1 MKNIIDWAGQRAR
14 MVLFFVILSLIA
26 GLYSYVKL
34 PKEGEPDIEIP
45 VVFISVPFQ
54 GISAEDSEA
63 LLVKPLEKELS
74 ELKGL
79 KKIELPLEFW
89 KKVINKNKKKKIILE
104 PFDEKRYIFANKL
117 KKDVS
122 ISTFLILPGF
132 PNFKIK

>member
-1 MKNIIDWAGQRAR
+1 MKNIIDWASERAR
-14 MVLFFVILSLIA
+14 MVLFFVVLSLIA
-26 GLYSYVKL
+26 GFYSYFNL

-79 KKIELPLEFW
+79 KKIASTAAESYAGVEAD
-89 KKVINKNKKKKIILE
+89 NTKNWPQKKISESKTDYEECL
-104 PFDEKRYIFANKL
+104 
-117 KKDVS
+117 S
-122 ISTFLILPGF
+122 CQ
-132 PNFKIK
+132 